1 MLSYRH
7 AFHAGNHAD
16 VLKHIVLMQLLDY
29 FNQKDKPY
37 WAIDTHAGA
46 GLYALDTGYAQKNA
60 EYQSGISRLLARD
73 DLPVAVAAYIS
84 LVRQLNQSETLSV
97 YPGSPWIAQQ
107 LLREHDQLRLFELH
121 PTDSQLLGANF
132 ADAGRRVKVQHI
144 DGFAGL
150 KAALPPAPRRGLV
163 LIDPSYEEKQDY
175 QRVPSALKDA
185 LKRFATGTYAVWY
198 PMLQRHEAQHFTAA
212 LKNIPVNTWLNV
224 SLTVHTP
231 NVDGFGMYGS
241 GMFILN
247 PPWTLR
253 SGLQDVMPYLSKV
266 LGQDSGA
273 GFVLEGG
280 DGPAPRA

>member
-46 GLYALDTGYAQKNA
+46 GLYALDTGYAQQNA
-60 EYQSGISRLLARD
+60 EYQSGISRLLARND
-73 DLPVAVAAYIS
+73 QPAAIAAYIG
-84 LVRQLNQSETLSV
+84 LIQQLNPTGALRV

-121 PTDSQLLGANF
+121 PTDSQLLDANF
-132 ADAGRRVKVQHI
+132 ADAGRRVKVQNI

-150 KAALPPAPRRGLV
+150 KAAMPPAPRRGLV

-175 QRVPSALKDA
+175 QRVPAALKDA

-198 PMLQRHEAQHFTAA
+198 PLLQRHEAQYFVAA

-231 NVDGFGMYGS
+231 KADGFGMHGS
-241 GMFILN
+241 GLFVLN
-247 PPWTLR
+247 PPWTLQA
-253 SGLQDVMPYLSKV
+253 GLQNIMPYLSKV
-266 LGQDSGA
+266 LGQDSSA

-280 DGPAPRA
+280 EGRR